1 MVAEREILKSPAMIV
16 ALSVFPFNSVIFE
29 TLVFGF
35 LAICDGHVFLMNLAF
50 NYYGMSLLTFVL
62 KPIAWFYRNCC
73 CVHGISFFHSLTF
86 KLCLYI

>member
-1 MVAEREILKSPAMIV
+1 MVLLVAEREILKSPAMIV

-62 KPIAWFYRNCC
+62 KPIAWFYRNCS
-73 CVHGISFFHSLTF
+73 VYMVYLFFIH
-86 KLCLYI
+86 